1 MKKPRTWKIIF
12 IACSLIY
19 MSWVIHAGRNE
30 FDRIHKQYRRIVEQL
45 DKERIRSASLAELT
59 AECRRTLREQTGLK
73 EDVCSSWPLA
83 LVEAKTKEIEKR
95 LLKARKRGIIKV
107 VLFYTGFVSVFLL
120 APIILTY
127 LLIVA
132 VILIYRNI
140 KFIR

>member
-19 MSWVIHAGRNE
+19 MSLVIHAGRNE
-30 FDRIHKQYRRIVEQL
+30 FDRIHTQYRRIVEQL

-83 LVEAKTKEIEKR
+83 LVEAKEKEIEKR